1 MHDKKLLSKI
11 AALPSITTPEL
22 KKMWRE
28 LYGSEPPA
36 FNRVHLEQR
45 LTYRLQEI
53 AYGGLNE
60 RIIEQLKKLRSKKS
74 EGKKMVKPPM
84 GTVLVKE
91 YDGIEHRVRVLADG
105 LDYNG
110 QKFKSLS
117 AIAKQIT
124 GTHWNGPMFFGLRK

>member
-11 AALPSITTPEL
+11 AALPIIPTLEL

-36 FNRVHLEQR
+36 FNRVYLEQR

-53 AYGGLNE
+53 AYGGLSE
-60 RIIEQLKKLRSKKS
+60 RTIEQLKKLRSKKS
-74 EGKKMVKPPM
+74 EGKKIVKPPT

-91 YDGIEHRVRVLADG
+91 YDGVEHRVRVLADG